1 MNEINRLLNEMEE
14 VYNNIRTLRINMEKQ
29 LLK

>member
-1 MNEINRLLNEMEE
+1 MNEINKLLKEMEE